1 MKKVTNAT
9 LVKTLIFIFS
19 AIMTLSACQPTPDKP
34 IIVGKNQEVMLSAA
48 AKTNTAQAGTVLE
61 QANAPANYTNEISLA
76 NGRLMITVNA
86 SVSIPDAQGM
96 PTLRVKAADFT
107 QEQTDGMVK
116 ALFKGQPIYEVDE
129 SPMTKQQIQDRV
141 VYWNKQ
147 RLSEFYVN
155 DPEGQAL
162 IDEEIK
168 RLEEK
173 YPSAPEESRKA
184 VTVSDGKLKLKEVDK
199 EQSMGHAEHYMGLSV
214 NNNITGDEPFSSLS
228 VQNNS
233 DLKQSYKFGD
243 TGVRYLMRNARLI
256 YNYIDNKDEA
266 LNYGQHAPLPVDE
279 NTIISDPKALEKLK
293 TTPAEAKSLVA
304 QLLKD
309 AGADYMQICAMYLV
323 DDENMGNID
332 GKVGPA
338 EHYAYRIQ
346 CARTVDGIPCS
357 YINGMSG
364 TITSDPSYFGY
375 WTYEKM
381 ESLVDDR
388 GIISLE
394 WSSPIEVTDTI
405 IKNSSLLPFSDIMER
420 FEQMMRETYEW
431 RATQRGASGITIS
444 VTRISLELQRI
455 AERDS
460 IENGLLVPAWN
471 FYGTKIIKDSG
482 QENEEG
488 FGEPMPVLTINAIDG
503 SIIDPGRGY

>member
-96 PTLRVKAADFT
+96 PTLRVKAADFA

-129 SPMTKQQIQDRV
+129 SPITKQQIQDRV
-141 VYWNKQ
+141 VYWNRQ

-173 YPSAPEESRKA
+173 YTSAPEESRKA

-199 EQSMGHAEHYMGLSV
+199 EQSMGHAEHYMGLS
-214 NNNITGDEPFSSLS
+214 
-228 VQNNS
+228 
-233 DLKQSYKFGD
+233 
-243 TGVRYLMRNARLI
+243 
-256 YNYIDNKDEA
+256 
-266 LNYGQHAPLPVDE
+266 
-279 NTIISDPKALEKLK
+279 II
-293 TTPAEAKSLVA
+293 
-304 QLLKD
+304 
-309 AGADYMQICAMYLV
+309 I
-323 DDENMGNID
+323 
-332 GKVGPA
+332 
-338 EHYAYRIQ
+338 
-346 CARTVDGIPCS
+346 
-357 YINGMSG
+357 
-364 TITSDPSYFGY
+364 
-375 WTYEKM
+375 
-381 ESLVDDR
+381 
-388 GIISLE
+388 
-394 WSSPIEVTDTI
+394 
-405 IKNSSLLPFSDIMER
+405 
-420 FEQMMRETYEW
+420 
-431 RATQRGASGITIS
+431 
-444 VTRISLELQRI
+444 
-455 AERDS
+455 
-460 IENGLLVPAWN
+460 
-471 FYGTKIIKDSG
+471 
-482 QENEEG
+482 
-488 FGEPMPVLTINAIDG
+488 
-503 SIIDPGRGY
+503 